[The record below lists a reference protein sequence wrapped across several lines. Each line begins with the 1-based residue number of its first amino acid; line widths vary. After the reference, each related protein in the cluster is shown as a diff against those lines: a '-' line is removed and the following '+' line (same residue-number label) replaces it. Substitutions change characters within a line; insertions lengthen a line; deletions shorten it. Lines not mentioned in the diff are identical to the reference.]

1 MKTINILSV
10 TALLILV
17 LAGLIKIN
25 IKNTRVM
32 SPIGNG
38 DENYELVH
46 SELGDEFANF
56 IRDSSPIKIYQNG
69 SQITMVK
76 INDKEYFLN

>member
-10 TALLILV
+10 TVLLILV

-25 IKNTRVM
+25 IINTKVM
-32 SPIGNG
+32 SPLGNG
-38 DENYELVH
+38 DQNYELVH

-56 IRDSSPIKIYQNG
+56 IRDSSPIKIYQKG

-76 INDKEYFLN
+76 INDKEYYFN

>member
-1 MKTINILSV
+1 
-10 TALLILV
+10 
-17 LAGLIKIN
+17 
-25 IKNTRVM
+25 M
-32 SPIGNG
+32 SPLGNG
-38 DENYELVH
+38 DQNYELVH

-76 INDKEYFLN
+76 INDKEYFFN

>member
-25 IKNTRVM
+25 IINTRVM

-38 DENYELVH
+38 DENYELVY